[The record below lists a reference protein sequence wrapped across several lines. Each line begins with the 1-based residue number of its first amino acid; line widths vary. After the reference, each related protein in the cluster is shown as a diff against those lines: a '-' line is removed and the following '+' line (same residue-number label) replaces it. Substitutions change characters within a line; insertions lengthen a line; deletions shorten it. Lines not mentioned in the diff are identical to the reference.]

1 MIITLFSNALKI
13 HTVII
18 ITYKISL
25 YIELSIRMMCWV
37 FVKCS
42 QNESVNVF
50 VEIQELNLNAAETED
65 GASLD
70 RKTGHDSVAFAYKSN

>member
-1 MIITLFSNALKI
+1 
-13 HTVII
+13 
-18 ITYKISL
+18 
-25 YIELSIRMMCWV
+25 MCWV